1 MSGNKS
7 TLYPGV
13 NFRPFVGLKYYFQIM
28 KLHLCLYIGLSAILG
43 HVMASDHFSFSSLF
57 TGGIVLILAIG
68 SAVLNNI
75 QDREYDLAFFRTIN
89 RSLPQQKVPL
99 FQAAVMSFAM
109 IVTGF
114 LGLFYMA
121 SWPCFFGGL
130 LAVVAY
136 NGLYTPLKK
145 ISLLAIIPGTIS
157 GMLPILIGWSAT
169 GRPIFDPSMMM
180 TMAILGLW
188 QIPHFFIIELRTQ
201 GRQLV
206 RKGAK
211 RFPCFTHVLSQQ
223 EIKIQILI
231 WTSLYSL
238 AIFFF
243 LINGLINHPWL
254 AGLLGLN
261 AIGIIFFVST
271 LLLKQDRLNFS
282 FAFVAINLSMLFF
295 MGIGIC
301 DKVFV

>member
-1 MSGNKS
+1 MSRNKS
-7 TLYPGV
+7 TIYPGV
-13 NFRPFVGLKYYFQIM
+13 NFRLFVDLKWYLQMM

-43 HVMASDHFSFSSLF
+43 HVMASNRFSFSSLM
-57 TGGIVLILAIG
+57 TGGIVLILALG

-75 QDREYDLAFFRTIN
+75 QDREYDLAFSRTIN
-89 RSLPQQKVPL
+89 RSLPQKKVPL
-99 FQAAVMSFAM
+99 PHAAWMSFCM
-109 IVTGF
+109 IVTGL

-121 SWPCFFGGL
+121 SWPCFFGGF
-130 LAVVAY
+130 LAVTAY

-157 GMLPILIGWSAT
+157 GMLPVLIGWSAT
-169 GRPIFDPSMMM
+169 GRPIFNPAMMM
-180 TMAILGLW
+180 TMAIVGLW

-206 RKGAK
+206 RAGAK
-211 RFPCFTHVLSQQ
+211 QFPCFTDVLSQQ
-223 EIKIQILI
+223 EIIIQILI

-238 AIFFF
+238 GIFFF
-243 LINGLINHPWL
+243 LMNGLLNHSWL
-254 AGLLGLN
+254 AGLCGLN
-261 AIGIIFFVST
+261 AIGIVFSVST
-271 LLLKQDRLNFS
+271 LLLKQDRFNFS
-282 FAFVAINLSMLFF
+282 FAFAAINLSMLVF